1 MARRKTAKAATKRTS
16 SRVGAGAAPAGVIEL
31 GDRRELFVDDYLIE
45 RLSGVE
51 LRLNKPV
58 PRNVAIDHD
67 VPWEGNTSAYHTV
80 FQDGKLFRAYY
91 RGSHYDPSG
100 NHYRPVVCYAE
111 SRDGIEWHRP
121 QLGLVNYQG
130 STRNNIVWDGI
141 GAHNFAPFRD
151 RNPDCREGEEYKAL
165 GSALARTAD
174 EQALYAFKSADGVH
188 WSLLSEKPVITAG
201 AFDSLNLA
209 FYDPLRGCY
218 VDYHRDSIHPGGV
231 RVRNIMTCTSKDFRR
246 WTKPRWLDFGDAPVE
261 HLYTNAVTPYHRAP
275 HIYMGFPKRFLPDRR
290 MPGNMAGGVSD
301 AVYMTSRDGLH
312 FKRWS
317 EAFLRPGLQP
327 ERWENRNN
335 MTAWG
340 ILETANDLP
349 TAPKELSIFTTE
361 GYYRGEACR
370 LRRFTV
376 RMDGFVSANAPL
388 QEGELITRPFTFAAG
403 ALSLNT
409 SHLRGRLGA
418 RRDPGRRR
426 QGAEGAHPATTATRS
441 TATTWSARSP
451 GRAPPTSAA
460 WPANRCACVS
470 HSATPTCTAC
480 SSRRLQA
487 EEGPWRASGDR
498 FSVMRDPAAG
508 WYWLY
513 HKMQTPARLSYFCS
527 SGNWIRETA
536 QPIAAV

>member
-1 MARRKTAKAATKRTS
+1 MAKRKRAKPMAKRKTAS
-16 SRVGAGAAPAGVIEL
+16 SAPAGVIEL

-45 RLSGVE
+45 RLRGVE

-91 RGSHYDPSG
+91 RGSHYDPPG
-100 NHYRPVVCYAE
+100 NYYRPVVCYAE
-111 SRDGIEWHRP
+111 SRDGIEWYRP
-121 QLGLVNYQG
+121 ELGLVNYQG

-165 GSALARTAD
+165 GSALARTAK

-188 WSLLSEKPVITAG
+188 WSLLSEKPVITEG

-218 VDYHRDSIHPGGV
+218 VDYHRDSIYPDGV

-246 WTKPRWLDFGDAPVE
+246 WTKPQWLDFGDAPVE

-275 HIYMGFPKRFLPDRR
+275 HIYMGFPKRFVPDRGIS
-290 MPGNMAGGVSD
+290 GNTAHGVSD

-361 GYYRGEACR
+361 GYYRGDACR
-370 LRRFTV
+370 LRRFAV
-376 RMDGFVSANAPL
+376 RVDGFVSANAPL
-388 QEGELITRPFTFAAG
+388 KGGELITRPFTFEGG
-403 ALSLNT
+403 ALSLNV
-409 SHLRGRLGA
+409 S
-418 RRDPGRRR
+418 
-426 QGAEGAHPATTATRS
+426 
-441 TATTWSARSP
+441 
-451 GRAPPTSAA
+451 TSAA
-460 WPANRCACVS
+460 GSVRVEIQDGDGKALKGYSLRDCDEIYGDYLDRMVTWKGTADVRSLAGKPVRLRFALSDADLYS
-470 HSATPTCTAC
+470 LQFTP
-480 SSRRLQA
+480 L
-487 EEGPWRASGDR
+487 P
-498 FSVMRDPAAG
+498 V
-508 WYWLY
+508 
-513 HKMQTPARLSYFCS
+513 
-527 SGNWIRETA
+527 
-536 QPIAAV
+536 

>member
-1 MARRKTAKAATKRTS
+1 MARRKAEKATTKRTAG
-16 SRVGAGAAPAGVIEL
+16 RARAGAAPAGVIEL

-80 FQDGKLFRAYY
+80 FKDGRLFRAYY

-100 NHYRPVVCYAE
+100 NQYRPVVCCAE
-111 SRDGIEWHRP
+111 SRDGIEWYRP
-121 QLGLVNYQG
+121 ELGLVNFQG

-165 GSALARTAD
+165 GSARARTAD

-188 WSLLSEKPVITAG
+188 WSLLSEKPVITVG

-218 VDYHRDSIHPGGV
+218 VDYHRDSIYPDGV
-231 RVRNIMTCTSKDFRR
+231 RVRSIMTCISKDFRR
-246 WTKPRWLDFGDAPVE
+246 WTKPQWLDFGDAPVE

-275 HIYMGFPKRFLPDRR
+275 HIYMGFPKRFVPDRR
-290 MPGNMAGGVSD
+290 MPGNTASGVSD
-301 AVYMTSRDGLH
+301 AVFMTSRDGLR

-317 EAFLRPGLQP
+317 EAFVRPGLQP

-340 ILETANDLP
+340 ILETASDLP

-361 GYYRGEACR
+361 GYYRGDACR
-370 LRRFTV
+370 LRRFTL
-376 RMDGFVSANAPL
+376 RLDGFVSANAPL
-388 QEGELITRPFTFAAG
+388 KGGELITRPFTFAGA
-403 ALSLNT
+403 ALSLN
-409 SHLRGRLGA
+409 A
-418 RRDPGRRR
+418 
-426 QGAEGAHPATTATRS
+426 A
-441 TATTWSARSP
+441 
-451 GRAPPTSAA
+451 TSAA
-460 WPANRCACVS
+460 GSVRVEIQDGGGRALKGYALRDCDEIYGDCLERTVTWKGAADVS
-470 HSATPTCTAC
+470 ALAGKPVRLRFALRDADLYSLRFTAPP
-480 SSRRLQA
+480 
-487 EEGPWRASGDR
+487 G
-498 FSVMRDPAAG
+498 
-508 WYWLY
+508 
-513 HKMQTPARLSYFCS
+513 
-527 SGNWIRETA
+527 
-536 QPIAAV
+536 